1 MLKVQDLKEMLPF
14 SYWSHLV
21 QTLLPWGS
29 EPERLGGHWL
39 PENLCR
45 HVHPSAPCTC
55 ASPAPCNLNLLSPS
69 FSGGKRRVKQSSL
82 TCSNLQG
89 WEDLWVYQLIWSA
102 QQKSNNGPTPSFRN
116 AELFK
121 KKSWFYSGKHSP
133 THDNRPR
140 IFKDLWLHTNLN
152 PKYKQWTFEN
162 IVYVIQCYTRPQT
175 VVSWSLPTFLF
186 STDNHFHW
194 LFGCISPY
202 L

>member
-1 MLKVQDLKEMLPF
+1 MRKSPRISSFPLIYSHSFTVCLQDHCWMQKVQDLKEMLPF
-14 SYWSHLV
+14 SYWSHLA

-29 EPERLGGHWL
+29 EPERPGGHWL

-55 ASPAPCNLNLLSPS
+55 ASPAPCNLNLLPPS

-116 AELFK
+116 AELF
-121 KKSWFYSGKHSP
+121 
-133 THDNRPR
+133 
-140 IFKDLWLHTNLN
+140 L
-152 PKYKQWTFEN
+152 EN
-162 IVYVIQCYTRPQT
+162 HGFTWKTLPYTWQ
-175 VVSWSLPTFLF
+175 
-186 STDNHFHW
+186 
-194 LFGCISPY
+194 
-202 L
+202 